1 MVLADTSIWVRHLRL
16 GDLDLMHLL
25 RAEKVLTHP
34 FVLTEL
40 GTRRLDRGDEILRL
54 LRTLPG
60 AVVADTHEVDRMI
73 EDRELAGLGLGL
85 VDVHLLA
92 SALLSDAR
100 LWSSDRRLRE
110 VAAELELGID

>member
-16 GDLDLMHLL
+16 GDLDLMRLL
-25 RAEKVLTHP
+25 RAERVLTHP

-40 GTRRLDRGDEILRL
+40 GTRTLDHRDEILRL
-54 LRTLPG
+54 LQTLPH
-60 AVVADTHEVDRMI
+60 AVVADTGEVDRLI
-73 EDRELAGLGLGL
+73 DVRALAGRGLGL

-100 LWSSDRRLRE
+100 LWSSDRRLSE
-110 VAAELELGID
+110 VAAELDVGIE